1 MFVSV
6 NLYQPHQQFRVLRD
20 GVVNTNKKCIF
31 YRKIRNVLYAS
42 IILLLNKDLFYTV
55 SKNIFVFTKKM
66 FYTRTT
72 CFSPPS
78 CVSKPPSC
86 PSLPSLVMSSL
97 AADPGWQFGYGYLI
111 PVGYPTRRIRG

>member
-86 PSLPSLVMSSL
+86 PSLPVG
-97 AADPGWQFGYGYLI
+97 DELI
-111 PVGYPTRRIRG
+111 GG